1 MSQLA
6 AEAVFAGAVVVVQL
20 DEGLRGVGIG
30 AREVERR
37 EFCNFAVAL
46 GFELMQEVEG
56 ALLQVCIVASLSI
69 KKKEWHDGVDD
80 KQVDT

>member
-1 MSQLA
+1 MPKLA
-6 AEAVFAGAVVVVQL
+6 TEAIFAGAVVVVEL

-46 GFELMQEVEG
+46 GFELAQ
-56 ALLQVCIVASLSI
+56 
-69 KKKEWHDGVDD
+69 
-80 KQVDT
+80 